1 MNKERVRAAIYGT
14 LVADA
19 AAMGLHWIYSQGKIS
34 SVLKKQG
41 LNPEFLEPN
50 EANYQGVPSFFAHP
64 LSTAGDGSNYSS
76 WIHVLFK
83 AMKDGKDGKF
93 TAGNYI
99 RALSEYYGVGGEYVG
114 YADGPMRETI
124 FNITTVSKSLIKK
137 VNEQSSTLPDD
148 KKNMAA
154 IYIARYFFEYES
166 DGLKNAVKNILKLS
180 EFSREELAAV
190 EVLVDA
196 VSGSDLKT
204 GTDDD
209 QMPGLTRSALFAW
222 LCKDSELE
230 RELEKAV
237 RITNDNDLCVAHAL
251 FMALI
256 LSDFYN
262 DSVQS
267 DGLRASVLKHL
278 PILPQSSQDLIHQA
292 MSYDSLD
299 YQTTTKTFGAACHVE
314 MAIPLS
320 IHILLNTNSFT
331 EAVRTNILASGDNCG
346 RAIFLGALAGAM
358 YGVGG
363 ERGIPEDWL
372 KRTNLIPVID
382 SYSVL

>member
-1 MNKERVRAAIYGT
+1 MNKERARAAIYGT

-34 SVLKKQG
+34 SLLKKQG
-41 LNPEFLEPN
+41 LNPEFLEPD

-64 LSTAGDGSNYSS
+64 HTTAGDGSNYSS
-76 WIHVLFK
+76 WIHLLFK
-83 AMKDGKDGKF
+83 AMKDGKF
-93 TAGNYI
+93 TTGNYI
-99 RALSEYYGVGGEYVG
+99 RAFSEYYGVGGGYVG

-124 FNITTVSKSLIKK
+124 FNITIVSKSLIKK
-137 VNEQSSTLPDD
+137 VTAQPSTLSDD
-148 KKNMAA
+148 KKDMAA
-154 IYIARYFFEYES
+154 IYIARYFFDYEK

-180 EFSREELAAV
+180 EFSREELAATDL
-190 EVLVDA
+190 LVDA

-204 GTDDD
+204 GADDD

-222 LCKDSELE
+222 LYKDSELDQ
-230 RELEKAV
+230 ELEKAV

-251 FMALI
+251 FMARI

-267 DGLRASVLKHL
+267 DGIRASVLKHL
-278 PILPQSSQDLIHQA
+278 TMLPQSSQDLIHQA
-292 MSYDSLD
+292 MNYDSLD
-299 YQTTTKTFGAACHVE
+299 YQTATKTFGAACHVE
-314 MAIPLS
+314 MAVPLS
-320 IHILLNTNSFT
+320 IHILLNTKSFT

-346 RAIFLGALAGAM
+346 RSIFLGALAGAM
-358 YGVGG
+358 YGIGG
-363 ERGIPEDWL
+363 ERGIPEAWL
-372 KRTNLIPVID
+372 KRTHLIPVID